1 MCFLLSLVMA
11 DYTAVAVLVSV
22 GALIGKTTLTQL
34 VVLALIEVVI
44 QVFNEY
50 INVQLI
56 YVRNTLNLYSQ
67 TGFQHVAI

>member
-1 MCFLLSLVMA
+1 MA

-56 YVRNTLNLYSQ
+56 YVRYKNSILS
-67 TGFQHVAI
+67 